1 MYPALR
7 LSAGRTV
14 DLRQAWLAAFDLVGV
29 CVATLPI
36 H

>member
-7 LSAGRTV
+7 SAAGRTV
-14 DLRQAWLAAFDLVGV
+14 NLRQAGPAAFDLIGV

>member
-14 DLRQAWLAAFDLVGV
+14 NLRQAGSAAFDLIGGF
-29 CVATLPI
+29 VATLPI